1 MHYAFSP
8 KSENHEQ
15 YGEMSAMSWHKISLP
30 LTTDIDPKV
39 VEIGNLARACYE
51 EQNKPEGFGMLHAA
65 RSDDGGLTGTRLV
78 YLSPVASELCS
89 EIAELYTLEPCEV
102 PARDEPDIKW
112 VFGDPR
118 VMGQLKDKYEPEAA
132 EAVS

>member
-1 MHYAFSP
+1 
-8 KSENHEQ
+8 
-15 YGEMSAMSWHKISLP
+15 MSWHKISLP
-30 LTTDIDPKV
+30 LMTDIDPKV
-39 VEIGNLARACYE
+39 VEIGNLAKDCYE
-51 EQNKPEGFGMLHAA
+51 RAKRPEGFGMLHAA
-65 RSDDGGLTGTRLV
+65 RSKDGGLTGTRLV

-89 EIAELYTLEPCEV
+89 DVAERYELEACEV

-118 VMGQLKDKYEPEAA
+118 VMGLLRDKYEPELESA